1 MAADAPLLMQI
12 SRLLSY
18 TVVVLSVFM
27 KLPQVKAILVSGST
41 KGINLRTYWME
52 IGTYLI
58 GFSYGYVHGYHIS
71 IYAEVGLL
79 AIQSASIIA
88 LVIYYDKIWTLENAV
103 WTLSI
108 AIFFGL
114 SLLEIMP
121 LALLSLFLS
130 LTIPLSVVS
139 KLAQM
144 MTIHQLKSRGNVSI
158 LTWSLASYGCLAR
171 LFTVYVEVKDMQ
183 ILLNFFV
190 SFVLNTV
197 VVIQCLYF
205 DNKSNKVK

>member
-1 MAADAPLLMQI
+1 MVAI
-12 SRLLSY
+12 
-18 TVVVLSVFM
+18 SVFM
-27 KLPQVKAILVSGST
+27 KLPQVMAILVSGGT

-79 AIQSASIIA
+79 AIQSGCIIA
-88 LVIYYDKIWTLENAV
+88 LVIYYDKRWTLENAV

-108 AIFFGL
+108 ATFLGL

-121 LALLSLFLS
+121 LSLLSLSLT
-130 LTIPLSVVS
+130 LTIPLSVAS
-139 KLAQM
+139 KLAQI

-183 ILLNFFV
+183 ILLSFFL

-205 DNKSNKVK
+205 DQKAIKVK